1 MSERDAQWAV
11 AALADVR
18 ETWVCGAGWAF
29 TARYDGLELLAYG
42 DARDREGL
50 GRDRPGLASA
60 VLTRCRESLA
70 SPSAVPVV
78 LDGIDLF
85 GYPAAEVVDVLGL
98 DVPGLD
104 VPGLD
109 VLGLDRYPGVG
120 LSVALPGSYLSE
132 VRISA

>member
-18 ETWVCGAGWAF
+18 ETWVCGVGWAF

-50 GRDRPGLASA
+50 GRDRPGLASV
-60 VLTRCRESLA
+60 VLARCRESLA
-70 SPSAVPVV
+70 GSSAVPVV

-85 GYPAAEVVDVLGL
+85 GYPAAEVLDVL
-98 DVPGLD
+98 GLD

-120 LSVALPGSYLSE
+120 LSVARPGSYLSE
-132 VRISA
+132 VRVSA